1 MTTELQTWGSEA
13 RKQTSGVSRQVPN
26 RGCWARAPVP
36 PTRAQPGYDSH
47 WLGEAHRRPKILEA
61 VDSLEA
67 KCLLK
72 KGSASRRLH
81 RAEEGRETLQGPSPC
96 KGSAPVV

>member
-1 MTTELQTWGSEA
+1 MTPELQTWGSEA
-13 RKQTSGVSRQVPN
+13 RKQASGISRQVPN

-36 PTRAQPGYDSH
+36 PTTAQPGHDSH
-47 WLGEAHRRPKILEA
+47 RLGEAHQRPKILEA
-61 VDSLEA
+61 VDFVEA

-81 RAEEGRETLQGPSPC
+81 KAEEGREKLQGPQPE
-96 KGSAPVV
+96 